1 MSLGPLVHE
10 QRLVLTVLTVL
21 FNLLPYLTATI
32 FFNSFF
38 PRKIQEKIHCKTL
51 RFFMYSKFGTGR
63 LKVRI
68 TDYYKIGSFV
78 VFEV

>member
-32 FFNSFF
+32 FLNSFF
-38 PRKIQEKIHCKTL
+38 STKNSRKNTL
-51 RFFMYSKFGTGR
+51 QNFAIFH
-63 LKVRI
+63 
-68 TDYYKIGSFV
+68 
-78 VFEV
+78 VFEVWDRSFEG